1 MEKVNIVLLVSTINI
16 KLETLYAGNVRKIS
30 LVRGSWKIATN
41 GLQLQEVGDFLP
53 QMLMR
58 RTNV

>member
-1 MEKVNIVLLVSTINI
+1 MEKVNIVLLASTINI

-41 GLQLQEVGDFLP
+41 ASHLGEVGIKKAK
-53 QMLMR
+53 
-58 RTNV
+58 